1 MGKVTTMP
9 RLPLIATLAGTLAT
23 VAFAQPTYTRE
34 VSRIVQSKCQQ
45 CHREGDIAPFALSTY
60 DDAVTWAADIKRVV
74 NEGLMP
80 PWKPVAGH
88 GEFRDSYA
96 LTAQEKQDLLAWIDG
111 GTPKGEDA
119 DMPAPLPVKGDWVLG
134 DPDKIVQMPEPFPT
148 LRGRDMYRCFVIDP
162 QLSEDK
168 FISAIDVLPGN
179 RKSVHH
185 VILYLDTTGEAE
197 QLDAKEE
204 GPGYTCYGGPGTSLT
219 GNLNPNNLSSLLSI
233 GASLG
238 GWAPGTRPHH
248 LPDGVGMFLD
258 KKAKIVMQVHYYTN
272 LNTDPDQT
280 RIGLY
285 YSQKKVDRRL
295 LYVPL
300 VQTNL
305 AIPPNSADYTAN
317 FNFTVPLFLDFKI
330 VNIFPH
336 MHLLGREIKVEAIR
350 NRETVPLMFIDK
362 WDFNWQGPYN
372 YVNPVDVP
380 AFTQLRMTCKY
391 DNTTNNPRNPSN
403 PPKLV
408 RWGEGTEDEMCVTFI
423 GVTLNNENLLR

>member
-1 MGKVTTMP
+1 MRTP
-9 RLPLIATLAGTLAT
+9 HLPLLLALLTSFTTA
-23 VAFAQPTYTRE
+23 AFAQPTYTRE
-34 VSRIVQSKCQQ
+34 VSRIIQGKCQQ
-45 CHREGDIAPFALSTY
+45 CHREGDIAPFALQSY
-60 DDAVTWAADIKRVV
+60 DDAVLWAPDIKRVV

-88 GEFRDSYA
+88 GEFRDNYS
-96 LTAQEKQDLLAWIDG
+96 LTTQEKQDLLAWIDG
-111 GTPKGEDA
+111 GTPKGADS
-119 DMPAPLPVKGDWVLG
+119 DMPEPLPVRGDWVLG
-134 DPDKIVQMPEPFPT
+134 EPDKTIQMPEPFPT
-148 LRGRDMYRCFVIDP
+148 LRGRDMYRCFVLDP
-162 QLSEDK
+162 QLDEDK
-168 FISAIDVLPGN
+168 FISAVDVLPGN

-197 QLDAKEE
+197 QLDAKED

-219 GNLNPNNLSSLLSI
+219 GSINASNLSSLLSI

-248 LPDGVGMFLD
+248 LPDGIGMFLD

-272 LNTDPDQT
+272 LNTEPDQT

-305 AIPPNSADYTAN
+305 NIQPNVRDYTAS
-317 FNFTVPLFLDFKI
+317 FNFTVPLFLDFKVI
-330 VNIFPH
+330 NIFPH
-336 MHLLGREIKVEAIR
+336 MHLLGTEIKVEAIR
-350 NRETVPLMFIDK
+350 NRQTVPMILIDK

-372 YVNPVDVP
+372 YVSAVDIP
-380 AFTQLRMTCKY
+380 AFTQLRLTCKF
-391 DNTTNNPRNPSN
+391 DNTTSNPRNPSN
-403 PPKLV
+403 PPKVV
-408 RWGEGTEDEMCVTFI
+408 RWGEGTEDEMCLAFLGI
-423 GVTLNNENLLR
+423 TLNNENLLR